1 MAQVKTA
8 HSGLQSF
15 GRVIGFLLLF
25 IFILLVP
32 IYTVLF
38 GISRTL
44 LSQKYLETTLMDG
57 VVRTEALG
65 FAQVQLSAA
74 SLNQMDQNG
83 ESSTIESSV
92 ADSPQVKNF
101 LDETVSESSY
111 NTVVHTILSN
121 AFGYL
126 RGEVELENISIDTKD
141 LQKSVIS
148 GLQRGIVQLPV
159 CGPHEVSILS
169 SDENTS
175 ADSATALCKPKGKS
189 DAELTKFTQNA
200 EFTNMISTSI
210 PSTLKLKDLPNFDEI
225 HYQATQ
231 VRHYYSE
238 LMTSVIYGGIALI
251 LALIVGSFLWHQHL
265 WYGLQTLG
273 ITLFIPF
280 ASLYAMT
287 FFGHVF
293 FERLVV
299 NNAIT
304 QDPTGIHVVAV
315 VWHVASP
322 ILLYISN
329 YAGLIAL
336 FGLVLFV
343 IMEVIRHIAAK
354 RGLNH
359 HTEYAFAQ
367 APKPTKTAKK
377 RA

>member
-15 GRVIGFLLLF
+15 GRVIGFFLLF
-25 IFILLVP
+25 VFILLVP

-44 LSQKYLETTLMDG
+44 LSQKYLESQLMDG

-74 SLNQMDQNG
+74 SLTQMDENG
-83 ESSTIESSV
+83 DASTMRSSV

-101 LDETVSESSY
+101 LDETVSESTY

-126 RGEVELENISIDTKD
+126 RGEVELENITIDTKD

-175 ADSATALCKPKGKS
+175 AETATALCKPKGKS

-210 PSTLKLKDLPNFDEI
+210 PSTLKMKDLPNFDEI
-225 HYQATQ
+225 QYQATQ
-231 VRHYYSE
+231 VRHYYNE
-238 LMTSVIYGGIALI
+238 LMTSVIYGGIALM

-280 ASLYAMT
+280 ASICALM

-293 FERLVV
+293 LERLVV
-299 NNAIT
+299 NDAIT
-304 QDPTGIHVVAV
+304 QDPTGIHVVTA

-329 YAGLIAL
+329 YAGFIAL

-343 IMEVIRHIAAK
+343 IMEIIRHIAGK

-359 HTEYAFAQ
+359 HADYEITQ
-367 APKPTKTAKK
+367 TPKSAKTAKK